1 MMRNVTTMRQ
11 HRGTFIACVLVCAL
25 AGSASAAATSA
36 SDVPGR
42 EQATTLVSTHA
53 VRGLVKS
60 VTTTALV
67 LSRSSKKASDL
78 VFALSASTVRAGTI
92 EVGSTVSVRYR
103 KEGKT
108 LVAMAVTVTPHK
120 EN

>member
-1 MMRNVTTMRQ
+1 MFPAESRRQ
-11 HRGTFIACVLVCAL
+11 
-25 AGSASAAATSA
+25 
-36 SDVPGR
+36 
-42 EQATTLVSTHA
+42 QLVSTHA

>member
-1 MMRNVTTMRQ
+1 MRQ

-25 AGSASAAATSA
+25 SGSASAAATSA

-42 EQATTLVSTHA
+42 EQTTTLVSTHA

-103 KEGKT
+103 KEGKA

>member
-1 MMRNVTTMRQ
+1 MRNVITTMPQ
-11 HRGTFIACVLVCAL
+11 KPGTFVACVLVGAL
-25 AGSASAAATSA
+25 AASASAVATSA
-36 SDVPGR
+36 PDVPAS
-42 EQATTLVSTHA
+42 QQTTPVSTHA

-67 LSRSSKKASDL
+67 LSRPSKKSSDL

-92 EVGSTVSVRYR
+92 EVGETVSVRYR
-103 KEGKT
+103 TEGKT

-120 EN
+120 KI

>member
-1 MMRNVTTMRQ
+1 MRNVMTTMRQ
-11 HRGTFIACVLVCAL
+11 KPATFIACVLVGAL
-25 AGSASAAATSA
+25 AASASAVATSA
-36 SDVPGR
+36 PDVAAS
-42 EQATTLVSTHA
+42 QQTTTPVSTHA

-67 LSRSSKKASDL
+67 LSRPSKKSSDL

-92 EVGSTVSVRYR
+92 EVGETVSVRYR
-103 KEGKT
+103 TEGKT

-120 EN
+120 KI